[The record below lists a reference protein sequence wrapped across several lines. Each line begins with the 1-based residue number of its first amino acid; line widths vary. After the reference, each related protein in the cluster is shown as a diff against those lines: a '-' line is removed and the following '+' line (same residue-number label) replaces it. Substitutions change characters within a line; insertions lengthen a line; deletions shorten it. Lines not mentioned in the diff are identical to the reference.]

1 MNITYEDM
9 DILYVYRNVNYVC
22 SIDHYT
28 FGGSHVSD
36 IITCLNGSLLGITNH
51 I

>member
-1 MNITYEDM
+1 MNITEDM
-9 DILYVYRNVNYVC
+9 DILYVYIYVC
-22 SIDHYT
+22 SIDHYS